1 MQEHATTATATQKQR
16 GTSQQ
21 CADGRYTAVVYFHGM
36 GSQKRYE
43 EVSRLVDC
51 LDQHAQPPLA
61 DDAEKTGRLRKIRAC
76 IEPGRVDGKGDVSYV
91 KLLHYHTVN
100 HSHCRDGYRFYEAYW
115 APVAAGGISE
125 WGVLK
130 WMFQQ
135 IPNPIRSLMAPW
147 RTRARLRMSYLYA
160 HWSKLNRT
168 KNNPY
173 KKNDL
178 KHLAKAYRDFEGP
191 DAWRAYPKGNFAEFI
206 DYLQQPDGKN
216 ASCVN
221 LAHSWLKDY
230 RLRECFNLFVLTTLG
245 LALVLGGLAL
255 LGISSKLLSY
265 APTAFKIGE
274 EFTPNG
280 EQTLTLAIVIAGL
293 LSITG
298 FLRNYMGDVQLW
310 ATYQETEEK
319 HTKRREILQTG
330 VDTLRHVLLDPQCM
344 RIVVIAHSLGTTV
357 AHDAL
362 LQLGRYNRA
371 CAEKDALY
379 SPLSSKPWRRYN
391 RACAEKDTLP
401 LHKFD
406 QFVTLASPID
416 KIHYFFESEP
426 GNYHRYNRVKE
437 KVRGDISGA
446 PFTVR
451 NKPHMH
457 WINFWDQADI
467 ISGSLESPN
476 ASGRQSIS
484 VDNIEVANFRFPEP
498 GSSHSAYF
506 QHPGVVGRLFD
517 ILFNKY
523 GSFWPAPDTDADVKY
538 TALLQG
544 PGVGLGSTKIFQAII
559 LTLPWL
565 LLAYALTHFFC
576 ESIFISTCFGWLT
589 AAVAGFLAVSY
600 WFGRSR
606 PLPDLSD

>member
-1 MQEHATTATATQKQR
+1 MPEHAKTSTATENPEGTPQQR
-16 GTSQQ
+16 V
-21 CADGRYTAVVYFHGM
+21 DGKYTAVVYFHGM

-61 DDAEKTGRLRKIRAC
+61 DDAEKTGRLRNIRAC
-76 IEPGRVDGKGDVSYV
+76 IEPDRVDGQSDVSYV
-91 KLLHYHTVN
+91 KLLHHHTIN
-100 HSHCRDGYRFYEAYW
+100 NSHCRDDYRFYEAYW
-115 APVAAGGISE
+115 APVAAGGTSE

-206 DYLQQPDGKN
+206 DYLQRPDGED
-216 ASCVN
+216 ASCVA
-221 LAHSWLKDY
+221 LARSWLKDY

-255 LGISSKLLSY
+255 LGISFKLLSY
-265 APTAFKIGE
+265 APTALKIGE
-274 EFTPNG
+274 QFTPTWK
-280 EQTLTLAIVIAGL
+280 QTLTLAMVVAGL
-293 LSITG
+293 LPITG

-319 HTKRREILQTG
+319 HTKHREILQTG
-330 VDTLRHVLLDPQCM
+330 VDTLRHVLLDPKCM
-344 RIVVIAHSLGTTV
+344 RIVVIAHSLGTTI

-371 CAEKDALY
+371 
-379 SPLSSKPWRRYN
+379 RT
-391 RACAEKDTLP
+391 EKDTLP
-401 LHKFD
+401 LDKLD

-437 KVRGDISGA
+437 EVRGDISNA
-446 PFTVR
+446 PFTVK

-476 ASGRQSIS
+476 ASGRQNIP

-517 ILFNKY
+517 ILFNKH
-523 GSFWPAPDTDADVKY
+523 GSFWPAPDTDTDVNY

-544 PGVGLGSTKIFQAII
+544 PGAGLRSTKIFQAII

-565 LLAYALTHFFC
+565 ILVYALTRLLCAPSFL
-576 ESIFISTCFGWLT
+576 STCSGWLVVS
-589 AAVAGFLAVSY
+589 VAGVLAVSY
-600 WFGRSR
+600 WFGRGR